1 MGIIGAWLEL
11 RAWQLLLALA
21 GFYALA
27 GLAIHLLVFHSP
39 VSEWARSFRGVVAP
53 FFVTPILIFSLLLG
67 FIASEVWHRNA
78 EAVQLV
84 RDEGDALFALTH
96 LIPDNDPAEKTLLG
110 LIRAY
115 AQSVVAEEWPRM
127 QGGNRFPATEAAF
140 TSLLSAIVETPV
152 SGVNGPSV
160 QKARLDIAMKLHA
173 VRGIRL
179 SLAGDRTDEIKW
191 ATLLILG
198 LLAQIAIAAV
208 HLEIPRPQIAGLTIF
223 SLAAVA
229 ALGLVAIQERPF
241 APPYKVSPEPLEE
254 VVHEIP
260 AQ

>member
-1 MGIIGAWLEL
+1 MGIIGVWLEL
-11 RAWQLLLALA
+11 RVWELLLALA
-21 GFYALA
+21 AFYAIA
-27 GLAIHLLVFHSP
+27 GIIIHLLVFHSP
-39 VSEWARSFRGVVAP
+39 VSDWARSFRGVVAP

-84 RDEGDALFALTH
+84 RDEGDALFTLTH
-96 LIPDNDPAEKTLLG
+96 LIPEKDPAEKTLLG

-127 QGGNRFPATEAAF
+127 QGGNRSAAAEAAF

-152 SGVNGPSV
+152 PGVNGPSV
-160 QKARLDIAMKLHA
+160 QKARLDIAAKLHA
-173 VRGIRL
+173 FRGIRI

-198 LLAQIAIAAV
+198 LLAQLAIAAV
-208 HLEIPRPQIAGLTIF
+208 HLEIPRPQIAALTIF
-223 SLAAVA
+223 TLSAVA

-241 APPYKVSPEPLEE
+241 APPYKVSPEPLVE

-260 AQ
+260 AP